1 MSAPLR
7 FNQVSDRLLAAQR
20 VLNPGLR
27 QPITHS
33 LALLLL
39 SRPVCSVM
47 LGDEEATVLEFYG
60 LYWVMEIDGT
70 KTGFFNSEGDA
81 GRYLQNQMS
90 VVEEGVE
97 RKGQI

>member
-1 MSAPLR
+1 MSPPLH
-7 FNQVSDRLLAAQR
+7 FDQVSERLLAAQR

-39 SRPVCSVM
+39 SRPVCSVI

-60 LYWVMEIDGT
+60 LYWVLEIDGT
-70 KTGFFNSEGDA
+70 RIGFFVTEHDA
-81 GRYLQNQMS
+81 VRYLQIQT
-90 VVEEGVE
+90 E
-97 RKGQI
+97 Q

>member
-1 MSAPLR
+1 MIAPLP
-7 FNQVSDRLLAAQR
+7 FDQVSERLLATQR

-27 QPITHS
+27 QPINHS

-60 LYWVMEIDGT
+60 IYWVLEIDDS
-70 KTGFFNSEGDA
+70 KTGFFLTEHDA
-81 GRYLQNQMS
+81 VRYLQL
-90 VVEEGVE
+90 
-97 RKGQI
+97 QIKE